1 MSHLHLVDAVED
13 LGGGASPEFGV
24 AGSALPVNGGVPARP
39 PRRRQRYR
47 HLLLG
52 QLHTGAEI

>member
-1 MSHLHLVDAVED
+1 MTYLHMIDAVED
-13 LGGGASPEFGV
+13 LGGGAPPESGV
-24 AGSALPVNGGVPARP
+24 AGAALPVDGGVPARP